1 MYLKKKHNLAIG
13 DKTAEKIKMK
23 IGSAIPI
30 DDPLEIV
37 VKGRDYISGLP
48 RSVTLNTNEIVDA
61 IDDELRQIIDAIK
74 VVLQDTLPEL
84 ASDIIDTGI
93 VMTGGSSQLRNL
105 PELVYRRTGVK
116 AILAEE
122 PLYCV
127 VRGIGIALNHL
138 DQYNRALISK
148 PF

>member
-23 IGSAIPI
+23 IGSAVHI

-116 AILAEE
+116 AILAED

-127 VRGIGIALNHL
+127 VRGIGLALDHL